1 MRFPEKQCL
10 VARVPFLIGSIAF
23 NNSWLNVCFHRQLRQ
38 RIDNCGKKKF
48 DVKPLRRFP
57 SLNYFADWLLAKT
70 MVNNVFVVR
79 AFVVIKKRN
88 VIRVLKASSSELSR
102 IKAFFSPVNMM
113 ASFSTWLLKSKIEV
127 FKKIKTCKLGGSVLG
142 TQHRRIFSSPT
153 HSLKTQPL

>member
-1 MRFPEKQCL
+1 MAEVGYCLINFIFRYILFKTFPCLRFLYPGCQRLSNAVSGETMSGT
-10 VARVPFLIGSIAF
+10 ARVPFLIGSIAF

-70 MVNNVFVVR
+70 MVNDVFVVR

-88 VIRVLKASSSELSR
+88 VIRA
-102 IKAFFSPVNMM
+102 
-113 ASFSTWLLKSKIEV
+113 WLKSQLKRAQSYQS
-127 FKKIKTCKLGGSVLG
+127 FFFPCKYDGL
-142 TQHRRIFSSPT
+142 F
-153 HSLKTQPL
+153 